1 MRDITRKRITL
12 RTAKAVAVVLC
23 QPKTLELIKKDQLP
37 KGDLLNIAKAAAFLA
52 AKNTH
57 NLIPHCH
64 PVPLDAMNIAYEY
77 LEDGQ
82 TPKGAEEHQ
91 GKYGVVIYGE
101 AKAIARTGIEM
112 EVMTGV
118 SVAALTIYDLLKPV
132 DKQIE
137 ITSIKLLNKTGGKTD
152 RLKYYEKAYSCAIL
166 VCSDSTAAGEREDRS
181 GAKIREMLEAFDAEV
196 SDFKIVPDDEESIQD
211 AIRSWASKGIQFVFT
226 TGGTGL
232 GPRDVTVKAVKGIIE
247 KEAPGIAE
255 AMRDHG
261 GMRTPVAMF
270 SSAIAGV
277 IGETLIVTLPGSTKG
292 VEECLDAIL
301 PTVFH
306 VHEILK
312 GGGHG

>member
-12 RTAKAVAVVLC
+12 RTAKAVSVVLC
-23 QPKTLELIKKDQLP
+23 QEQTLDLIKNDQLP
-37 KGDLLNIAKAAAFLA
+37 KGDLFNIAKAAAFLA

-57 NLIPHCH
+57 NLLPHCH
-64 PVPLDAMNIAYEY
+64 PVPLDAMSVTYEY
-77 LEDGQ
+77 LEDGKV
-82 TPKGAEEHQ
+82 PPGAEAHE

-101 AKAIARTGIEM
+101 AKAIAKTGIEM

-118 SVAALTIYDLLKPV
+118 SVAALTMYDLLKPV
-132 DKQIE
+132 DKEIE

-152 RLKYYEKAYSCAIL
+152 RLRFYEKAYSCAVL

-181 GAKIREMLEAFDAEV
+181 GLKIKEMLEQFNAEV
-196 SDFKIVPDDEESIQD
+196 AAYKIVPDDADTIKSTIQD
-211 AIRSWASKGIQFVFT
+211 WVAEGIQFVFT

-232 GPRDVTVKAVKGIIE
+232 GPRDATVAAVKTIIE
-247 KEAPGIAE
+247 KEAVGIAE

-277 IGETLIVTLPGSTKG
+277 ISEALIVTLPGSTKG

-306 VHEILK
+306 AHEIIK
-312 GGGHG
+312 GGGH